1 MLWQWEPS
9 IDVDGGLFLEAGR
22 RRNVPTIERLRI
34 RLAGFPGIAMAATL
48 AGLLAAPA
56 PIAFAQ
62 QPTPGAQ
69 SAAGAPE
76 DAPKLPMD
84 QLESLV
90 APIALFPDPL
100 LAQMLVASTYP
111 LDVVAAQQWLDKNK
125 NLKGDEL
132 TKAAEKQPWDPSV
145 QAMVVIPDAL
155 KKLAENIAWT
165 QDLGDA
171 FLAQQQ
177 DVMEAVQALR
187 KKAKDAGK
195 LDSTEQQKVE
205 TTTVESKTVIEIQPT
220 STQVVYVPQYNP
232 VAYWPAPVYP
242 YPPVYY
248 PPYYPGAA
256 LVSFGVGIAV
266 GAAISGGWGWGCG
279 WGGGNTINI
288 NNNNNFNRNN
298 NRTNNINRSGN
309 SNWQHNA
316 SQRGGAPYKDRATAN
331 KYGGGARGDSAGNR
345 SAQAQSRQASG
356 GARGGDRAG
365 GSAGGGAGG
374 GNFDRSRSGGGGN
387 NVGNRSVSPSTSSRS
402 SSSAFGGSQSGS
414 QARSSSSRGSSSMSG
429 SRGGGGGSRGGGGGG
444 RRR

>member
-1 MLWQWEPS
+1 MHFTALRAHRIGGAVIAGALSALIAFPDGVALAQQDAPS
-9 IDVDGGLFLEAGR
+9 
-22 RRNVPTIERLRI
+22 
-34 RLAGFPGIAMAATL
+34 
-48 AGLLAAPA
+48 APA
-56 PIAFAQ
+56 SDEAQ
-62 QPTPGAQ
+62 
-69 SAAGAPE
+69 
-76 DAPKLPMD
+76 KLPMD

-100 LAQMLVASTYP
+100 LAQMLVAATYP

-125 NLKGDEL
+125 NLTGEEL

-145 QAMVVIPDAL
+145 QAMVAIPEAL
-155 KKLAENIAWT
+155 KKLSENIAWT

-177 DVMEAVQALR
+177 DVMDAVQALR

-220 STQVVYVPQYNP
+220 STQVVYVPSYNP

-256 LVSFGVGIAV
+256 LVSFGVGMAV

-279 WGGGNTINI
+279 WHGGGNNVYI
-288 NNNNNFNRNN
+288 NNNNNFVNNN

-309 SNWQHNA
+309 SNWNHNA

-331 KYGGGARGDSAGNR
+331 KYGGGARGDSAAQRQNQARSREASRASSGNF
-345 SAQAQSRQASG
+345 
-356 GARGGDRAG
+356 DR
-365 GSAGGGAGG
+365 GGAGG
-374 GNFDRSRSGGGGN
+374 ANRSAGSANRGGN
-387 NVGNRSVSPSTSSRS
+387 SVGNRSVSPSSSSRS
-402 SSSAFGGSQSGS
+402 SSSAFGGSQSGNK
-414 QARSSSSRGSSSMSG
+414 ARASSSRGSSSMG
-429 SRGGGGGSRGGGGGG
+429 GMSRGGGSRGGGGG

>member
-1 MLWQWEPS
+1 MPILQKIRTEM
-9 IDVDGGLFLEAGR
+9 AGA
-22 RRNVPTIERLRI
+22 
-34 RLAGFPGIAMAATL
+34 AGSALAATL
-48 AGLLAAPA
+48 AALLVSPDGLALTRQD
-56 PIAFAQ
+56 AQ
-62 QPTPGAQ
+62 QPAA
-69 SAAGAPE
+69 SAGAE
-76 DAPKLPMD
+76 ESAKLSMD
-84 QLESLV
+84 QLQSLV

-125 NLKGDEL
+125 NLKGEEL

-145 QAMVVIPDAL
+145 QAMVVIPEAL

-177 DVMEAVQALR
+177 DVMDAVQALR
-187 KKAKDAGK
+187 KQAKDAGK

-220 STQVVYVPQYNP
+220 STQVIYVPSYNP

-256 LVSFGVGIAV
+256 LVSFGVGMAV

-279 WGGGNTINI
+279 WHGGGNNIYI
-288 NNNNNFNRNN
+288 NNNNNFVNNN
-298 NRTNNINRSGN
+298 NRVNNVNNRSGN
-309 SNWQHNA
+309 SNWNHNA
-316 SQRGGAPYKDRATAN
+316 SQRGGAPYKDKATAN
-331 KYGGGARGDSAGNR
+331 KYGGGARGDSASAR
-345 SAQAQSRQASG
+345 SSQAQSRQASG
-356 GARGGDRAG
+356 GAR
-365 GSAGGGAGG
+365 SGGASS
-374 GNFDRSRSGGGGN
+374 GNFDRSRSGGGSGSFSGGN
-387 NVGNRSVSPSTSSRS
+387 NVGNRSVSPSTSSRG

-414 QARSSSSRGSSSMSG
+414 KARASSSRGSSSMSG
-429 SRGGGGGSRGGGGGG
+429 MSRGGGSRSGGGG